1 MRLLF
6 VTQSLVH
13 GGAERHTITL
23 ANRLA
28 ERGHECH
35 AAYVKNDPSQLGRY
49 RGMASITCLDAGK
62 FLDAPALRRLA
73 DLVRDINPTHIVG
86 VNQYG
91 LMYASLAKR
100 WAGSAAPLAVTFH
113 TTQLRTTKEWLKM
126 LCYRPFFWTSDWLV
140 YVCEAQARYW
150 QRRKLF
156 ARRSEVIYNGVD
168 TEHFRVDDAAG
179 ARLRRILGFAET
191 DLVIGMSA
199 VLRPEKN
206 HLQLLDAIGL
216 LRRRGI
222 AARALLIGD
231 GEMRAA
237 IEARAVAL
245 GLKEHVLITGLQQDV
260 RPLVSACDAIA
271 LCSTSV
277 ETFSLAALEAM
288 ALARPVVH
296 ADIGGAAEMI
306 RHQRE
311 GFLFSVGDTRELTE
325 ALAAL
330 ADPQL
335 RRRMGEQARRT
346 VEERFSERTMIERYE
361 IRLQELAIARSKR
374 GHIRKPA
381 GAH

>member
-35 AAYVKNDPSQLGRY
+35 AAYVKNDASQLGRY

-62 FLDAPALRRLA
+62 FLDGKALARLTG
-73 DLVRDINPTHIVG
+73 LVRDINPTHIVG

-100 WAGSAAPLAVTFH
+100 WAGSGAPLAVTFH
-113 TTQLRTTKEWLKM
+113 TTQLRTAKEWLKM
-126 LCYRPFFWTSDWLV
+126 LYYRPFFWTADWLV

-150 QRRKLF
+150 QKRKLF
-156 ARRSEVIYNGVD
+156 ARKSEVIYNGVD
-168 TEHFRVDDAAG
+168 LEHFRVDDPAG
-179 ARLRRILGFAET
+179 VRLRKILGFTET

-206 HLQLLDAIGL
+206 HLQLVEAIGL

-222 AARALLIGD
+222 PARALLIGD

-237 IEARAVAL
+237 IEARAAAL

-260 RPLVSACDAIA
+260 RPLVAACDTIA

-306 RHQRE
+306 RDRRD
-311 GFLFSVGDTRELTE
+311 GFLFGVGDTRSLTE

-335 RRRMGEQARRT
+335 RKRMGALARAR
-346 VEERFSERTMIERYE
+346 VEERFSERAMIERYE

-374 GHIRKPA
+374 GQLRKPA